1 VEMDAQR
8 RLRRRVKTEARS
20 AARELRRDG
29 EIIATERLRAANDDD
44 SRRATKTAQ
53 IQSFMER
60 QQHDAKRQTKVI
72 PVGPE
77 GLASAGR
84 KRKKW

>member
-1 VEMDAQR
+1 
-8 RLRRRVKTEARS
+8 LRRRVKKEARS

-29 EIIATERLRAANDDD
+29 EVIATERLRTANDNDA
-44 SRRATKTAQ
+44 RRAQNATRIRA
-53 IQSFMER
+53 FMEL
-60 QQHDAKRQTKVI
+60 QQHDAKRQTKAV
-72 PVGPE
+72 PVGVE